1 MIVIGSS
8 LVVYPAAYVPIQA
21 QRAGAR
27 LVIINKG
34 PTEQDHMADVRID
47 AAAGETMTKIIERLR
62 L

>member
-1 MIVIGSS
+1 
-8 LVVYPAAYVPIQA
+8 
-21 QRAGAR
+21 